1 MHHRSSS
8 APSLRRV
15 PDVPFVT
22 REVFRLVLR
31 LEAQKALDVN
41 VAALEQHFHVPS
53 GYADDDELDARGEKK
68 GVKNQWTRKEA
79 TAMPTAA
86 FLSKTVRDP
95 FTSSASHCALI
106 PQATSAAPPSPTER
120 AIANGD
126 PGCFTDDGLRI
137 HTANP
142 SQLAAG
148 RASKSPRSRL
158 RLPGALSLRDRTRQ
172 LPDDQHEQQQ
182 PELLLDGLENAPG
195 TSSYSSMCS
204 QHATVFPR
212 VGRQP
217 DVNKETVPAVGT
229 YDIKRLWDPTAT
241 SRASIGA
248 PSPAVFGASRE
259 KRVVTWRPAFTP
271 PSYTV
276 STSWDSSQ
284 HYAKQKQKVVRS
296 AAKRRL
302 QRARR
307 HARSLSTPTLRPST
321 ASQVV
326 EEVDIVAGTGALKA
340 DADDDPFSWLCQLPN
355 GEHRVNLLAAK
366 HGLIE
371 HVKNHTRRGSI
382 HDTRQSMVSQAD
394 NQTNRDDK
402 PEDVEDL
409 AAAPSI
415 PASKQKD
422 GRIMVSCRLPGGM
435 LISAHI
441 YSARKL
447 RNLKA
452 AVLRR
457 QSRFHNADQFDL
469 YHTSGRKLTAL
480 NDSLVACGIHDR
492 SLLQIVPAVAI
503 AVAPQ
508 GPSQAIQA

>member
-31 LEAQKALDVN
+31 LEAQKTIDVS

-53 GYADDDELDARGEKK
+53 GYADDGELDARGEKK
-68 GVKNQWTRKEA
+68 GAKNQWTRKEVTA
-79 TAMPTAA
+79 TPTAA
-86 FLSKTVRDP
+86 FLSRTVRDP
-95 FTSSASHCALI
+95 FTLSASHCTLI
-106 PQATSAAPPSPTER
+106 PQVTSPAPPSPTER
-120 AIANGD
+120 AIANGN
-126 PGCFTDDGLRI
+126 PGCSTGDSLRI

-142 SQLAAG
+142 TQLAAG
-148 RASKSPRSRL
+148 RASKSPRTRL
-158 RLPGALSLRDRTRQ
+158 RLPGALSLHNRTRQ

-182 PELLLDGLENAPG
+182 PELLLDGLEATPG

-204 QHATVFPR
+204 QNATVFPL

-217 DVNKETVPAVGT
+217 DINKETVPAVGT

-302 QRARR
+302 RSARR

-321 ASQVV
+321 AGQAV
-326 EEVDIVAGTGALKA
+326 EEVDIAAGIGALKA
-340 DADDDPFSWLCQLPN
+340 QGDTDDDPFSWLRQLPN

-366 HGLIE
+366 HGLTE
-371 HVKNHTRRGSI
+371 HVKSHTRRGSI
-382 HDTRQSMVSQAD
+382 HDIRQSM
-394 NQTNRDDK
+394 
-402 PEDVEDL
+402 EDGEDL

-415 PASKQKD
+415 PTSKQKD
-422 GRIMVSCRLPGGM
+422 GRIIVSCRLPGGM

-447 RNLKA
+447 HYLKA
-452 AVLRR
+452 AILRR

-469 YHTSGRKLTAL
+469 YHVSGKKLTAL

-492 SLLQIVPAVAI
+492 SLLQIVPTV
-503 AVAPQ
+503 
-508 GPSQAIQA
+508 GPSQAAQA